1 MKKILSLMLISVL
14 FFSCS
19 EDKMD
24 EINEDRNNTTEMQS
38 KNLLPD
44 LLLKSGFESTGTD
57 IAWYATVYVE
67 HNAGTWNQ
75 SHQADRRIAQ
85 NASSLLNNSWNAL
98 YDVMNIAKTI
108 INKTDPETGDEPLE
122 YYCRSIAQ
130 IMMAYNLAIAT
141 DGWGEVPYT
150 EAFKGLENI
159 NPEFDKQSTLY
170 PEIQRLLD
178 DAIVNMGKATNTFT
192 YPVKDYIYGSLGAAA
207 SRAAW
212 VKTAYALKARFALRL
227 TKINGVQ
234 AAQEALAA
242 IPNAYTSN
250 DDAMLLGGFVIDLP
264 GSNPWGEFW
273 YMRDHLSVST
283 TIFDL
288 MTERNDP
295 RASAYF
301 SSTDPADI
309 APIGAADQVQGGY
322 SQSLLTS
329 GWDAMASPI
338 LMFTFHEL
346 KFIEAEAKFRV
357 GDATWTTAL
366 QEAIQASF
374 DFVGVEGAAD
384 YYTNEVAPKLT
395 AGNELKEIITQK
407 YIAFYDR
414 EAIEAYNDYRRTGF
428 PEMKNPNNATVGF
441 IWRFPWALSE
451 VSSNSANVPSWTIFD
466 KVWWAGG
473 NE

>member
-24 EINEDRNNTTEMQS
+24 EVNKDQNNTTEMQS
-38 KNLLPD
+38 KNILPD
-44 LLLKSGFESTGTD
+44 LLLKSGFESTATD
-57 IAWYATVYVE
+57 IAWYATVYIE

-75 SHQADRRIAQ
+75 SHQADRRVAQ
-85 NASSLLNNSWNAL
+85 NASSLLNNSWNSL

-108 INKTDPETGDEPLE
+108 IRQTDPETGSEPTE
-122 YYCRSIAQ
+122 FFMRGIAE

-150 EAFKGLENI
+150 EAFLGLANVT
-159 NPEFDKQSTLY
+159 PAFDKQSAIY
-170 PEIQRLLD
+170 NEIQSLLD
-178 DAIVNMGKATNTFT
+178 AAIVDIGKGGPA
-192 YPVKDYIYGSLGAAA
+192 YPAKDYIFGSLGANG
-207 SRAAW
+207 SKAAW
-212 VKTAYALKARFALRL
+212 LKTAYALKARFALRL
-227 TKINGVQ
+227 TNIKGTQ
-234 AAQEALAA
+234 AAQDALAA
-242 IPNAYTSN
+242 IANAYTSN
-250 DDAMLLGGFVIDLP
+250 SDNMVLTGFAVALP

-273 YMRDHLSVST
+273 YWRDHLSVST

-288 MTERNDP
+288 MNERSDP

-322 SQSLLTS
+322 SQSLFTS
-329 GWDAMASPI
+329 GFDAMAADI
-338 LMFTFHEL
+338 LMFTYHEL

-357 GDATWTTAL
+357 GDATWTTSL

-374 DFVGVEGAAD
+374 DLVGVDGAAD
-384 YYTNEVAPKLT
+384 YYTNNVAPRLT
-395 AGNELKEIITQK
+395 SGNELKEILTQK

-441 IWRFPWALSE
+441 INRFPWALSE
-451 VSSNSANVPSWTIFD
+451 TSSNSANVPSYTIFD